1 MSTFISVSF
10 MIYSYMVIYVILKY
24 IVEKNNK
31 YKTIREV
38 LKNEFKISSR
48 LLTKLRSNKKVLLN
62 GFSTYFDKEIN
73 FNDIVEVYLNYDEDN
88 SNIVPNKIPLDI
100 IYEDESFIVIN
111 KPAGIAIHPSCLHY
125 DTSLSNGVK
134 YYFDKIGLKKKIRP
148 VNRLDKDTSGLVIF
162 AKNEYIQ
169 ECLVRQMNSALFYK
183 EYIAIVNGTLEQK
196 SGVID
201 APIARK
207 ENSIIERC
215 VSNDG
220 ENAVTI
226 YEVLKSFDNLS
237 LLKCILKTGRT
248 HQIRVHCKFIGHPII
263 GDTLYGTK
271 SDIISRQALH
281 AYKIKFIHP
290 INKSAV
296 EFCAPLPDDFKKI
309 IGNEI

>member
-1 MSTFISVSF
+1 
-10 MIYSYMVIYVILKY
+10 MVIYVILKY

-148 VNRLDKDTSGLVIF
+148 VNRLDKDTS
-162 AKNEYIQ
+162 
-169 ECLVRQMNSALFYK
+169 RNS
-183 EYIAIVNGTLEQK
+183 N
-196 SGVID
+196 
-201 APIARK
+201 
-207 ENSIIERC
+207 
-215 VSNDG
+215 
-220 ENAVTI
+220 
-226 YEVLKSFDNLS
+226 
-237 LLKCILKTGRT
+237 
-248 HQIRVHCKFIGHPII
+248 
-263 GDTLYGTK
+263 
-271 SDIISRQALH
+271 
-281 AYKIKFIHP
+281 
-290 INKSAV
+290 
-296 EFCAPLPDDFKKI
+296 FC
-309 IGNEI
+309 